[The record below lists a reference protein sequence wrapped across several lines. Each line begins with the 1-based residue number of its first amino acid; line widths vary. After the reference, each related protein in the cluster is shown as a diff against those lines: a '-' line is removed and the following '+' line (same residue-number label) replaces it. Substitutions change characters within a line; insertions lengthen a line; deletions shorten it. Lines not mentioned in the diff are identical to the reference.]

1 MKLTPALLLAFPL
14 ILMPA
19 LRAEAVKDREGA
31 VRGDRARMEN
41 DARWI
46 YNDVDRGFAEA
57 ARTGRPLLVVLR
69 CVPCL
74 SCVGLDAEVLTEP
87 AGFESVKAALENAG
101 LAPAMAEITYRAEV
115 SVALSDE
122 DRVTMQKIIDAL
134 EDLDDVQNVYGNFD
148 ISDEVMASLAD

>member
-87 AGFESVKAALENAG
+87 A
-101 LAPAMAEITYRAEV
+101 LAPLLDRFVCVRLINANAIDLARFQFEIGRAHV
-115 SVALSDE
+115 
-122 DRVTMQKIIDAL
+122 
-134 EDLDDVQNVYGNFD
+134 
-148 ISDEVMASLAD
+148 

>member
-1 MKLTPALLLAFPL
+1 MKPAPALLVALSL
-14 ILMPA
+14 ILVAA
-19 LRAEAVKDREGA
+19 LRGEAVKDREGA

-57 ARTGRPLLVVLR
+57 ARTRRPLLVVLR

-87 AGFESVKAALENAG
+87 A
-101 LAPAMAEITYRAEV
+101 LAP
-115 SVALSDE
+115 LL
-122 DRVTMQKIIDAL
+122 DRFVC
-134 EDLDDVQNVYGNFD
+134 V
-148 ISDEVMASLAD
+148 

>member
-134 EDLDDVQNVYGNFD
+134 EDLDDVQEVYHN
-148 ISDEVMASLAD
+148 AAL